1 MHFDV
6 YPTLTSKRFFFSHA
20 VIPYLY
26 AQFSMTRFAEG
37 SIFRPRISPLVD
49 TKELVSSYNISEV
62 IRSISSSSSSSSNS
76 DVVNENN
83 GTTIAAA
90 SNATTTSGSNSATV
104 ISGLGL
110 GLVTSQARGS
120 NTTST
125 STSLNNKKRRG
136 VGSTFL
142 SGVASI
148 SQQIQPLQQI
158 GRPGKQ

>member
-1 MHFDV
+1 
-6 YPTLTSKRFFFSHA
+6 
-20 VIPYLY
+20 
-26 AQFSMTRFAEG
+26 MTRFAEG

-62 IRSISSSSSSSSNS
+62 IRSISSSSSSSDS

-83 GTTIAAA
+83 GLTIAAA
-90 SNATTTSGSNSATV
+90 SNATNTSGSNSATV
-104 ISGLGL
+104 ASGLGL
-110 GLVTSQARGS
+110 ATSQPQGS
-120 NTTST
+120 NTT

>member
-1 MHFDV
+1 MYVCMNERLYIKIYVPILHVFHF
-6 YPTLTSKRFFFSHA
+6 
-20 VIPYLY
+20 II
-26 AQFSMTRFAEG
+26 MIRFAEG

-62 IRSISSSSSSSSNS
+62 IRSISSSSNS
-76 DVVNENN
+76 DIVTENN
-83 GTTIAAA
+83 GTTIATTSTSNTITATSSSSI
-90 SNATTTSGSNSATV
+90 SNATVVGGLRLATN
-104 ISGLGL
+104 
-110 GLVTSQARGS
+110 QPEGS

-125 STSLNNKKRRG
+125 SLKNKKRRG

-158 GRPGKQ
+158 GRPGK